1 VRSESSLFGRVRPL
15 QGIRIFRNASVMEK
29 LTLSTH
35 KEEVKALD
43 KKKGDR
49 DAQHSQWDEL
59 AMHEFVLQLNVAW
72 RLEVSVVPVQPRKV
86 WNNVGKSY
94 CSKTGSRAH
103 LVKDCTVQKRNAL
116 ASLFDT
122 RHLRDG
128 ESAQRGRALWLP
140 QNQSRRWQGA
150 AVAPSASRHHL
161 SISLSYAQRGL
172 RGTYVRT

>member
-86 WNNVGKSY
+86 WNNAGKSH
-94 CSKTGSRAH
+94 CSKTGSRAPSG
-103 LVKDCTVQKRNAL
+103 KRL
-116 ASLFDT
+116 
-122 RHLRDG
+122 
-128 ESAQRGRALWLP
+128 
-140 QNQSRRWQGA
+140 
-150 AVAPSASRHHL
+150 
-161 SISLSYAQRGL
+161 Y
-172 RGTYVRT
+172 GTKKKRVSVTL